1 MVNYLI
7 GGDNLVG
14 STMKFNLRSLA
25 LVGAM
30 MAVPSVFAADMSDA
44 AIKERI
50 KPVGSVHIAGAVV
63 QAAGG
68 ARSGADVYNAS
79 CTACHSAGVL
89 GAPKPNNAGDW
100 EARIAQGMDTLVS
113 HAING
118 FNSMPP
124 KGTCMDCSDDEIKAA
139 IEHMIKDL

>member
-1 MVNYLI
+1 M
-7 GGDNLVG
+7 G

-50 KPVGSVHIAGAVV
+50 KPIGSVHIAGAAA
-63 QAAGG
+63 QTAGAGG